1 MKKFIY
7 GILWSFLVILFTLYT
22 SYANAATNA
31 RLHAFTLGK
40 TAENFNS
47 QKDVTNNKTAWI
59 YWEHSLLDL
68 IQLINNYLRFG
79 IWFVCFLFMV
89 VNGYKLITAHWDSKK
104 TEAATSGLMKSIIWI
119 GVCLL
124 AYIIVNVTVKLFM

>member
-7 GILWSFLVILFTLYT
+7 GILWSFLLILFTLYT
-22 SYANAATNA
+22 SYANADFE
-31 RLHAFTLGK
+31 LHTFTIGK
-40 TAENFNS
+40 TQENLQS
-47 QKDVTNNKTAWI
+47 QEDVPGTPDSRI
-59 YWEHSLLDL
+59 SWEHSLLDL